1 MGFLGQFST
10 VMLVSLPFVLAA
22 HPRFLGTHIHNARAI
37 NSSYDYIIV
46 GGGTSGLT
54 VANRLTEDPKGSSI
68 HSPLDQGET
77 YFSDPSL
84 AGGAVG
90 TKYDWNVTGVANPQ
104 LNNRS
109 VTLPLGKVVGGS
121 SMLNRMVFDR
131 GSKADYDMWR
141 DLGNPGWGF
150 DDLLPYFIKSETFTP
165 PDPAIA
171 EYNIT
176 FDSQAHGSTGPIHSS
191 VPRWIWPSSKNFR
204 DALTGLGIKISN
216 DGGSGSAYG
225 FFWGP
230 TSLDPSKE
238 TRSSARFG
246 PYEVAKNRTN
256 FHLLS
261 SQQVTKLILD
271 SSGPEIK
278 IEGVEFKSSS
288 SAPVQTVT
296 ANKEVI
302 LAAGSIHT
310 AALLQ
315 LSGIGDAA
323 VLSKLNQTVALD
335 LPGVGNN
342 FHDHQYV
349 VLAYTAANLSL
360 STANLTTNATFAAE
374 AQAEYENDATG
385 PLTTTGTSAMAFLP
399 LSSYAKNSSSAILSA
414 ISAAP
419 ANASLSTAAPPS
431 VVQGY
436 MAQRSLYSKF
446 LAEQDAASMEYL
458 WSDPS
463 LLIALVKPLS
473 RGSVT
478 ITTLDPFV
486 QPAVDWRALSDPADL
501 QMLNAGIE
509 FGRALYGTSALKV
522 LEATEA
528 MPGLATSAESYVRDT
543 LATIYHPAGTCSML
557 PKDLGGVVDVD
568 LKVYGVSNLRIVD
581 ASIMPVLPA
590 THTSSTVYAV
600 AEKAACLINPSLNN
614 C

>member
-54 VANRLTEDPKGSSI
+54 VANRLTEDPKVNVLVLEAG
-68 HSPLDQGET
+68 LMDQGET
-77 YFSDPSL
+77 YFSEPSL

-150 DDLLPYFIKSETFTP
+150 DDLLPYFIKDLFTQASHDGFGLLLRTSVMRSP
-165 PDPAIA
+165 VWASRSRMMGA
-171 EYNIT
+171 NI
-176 FDSQAHGSTGPIHSS
+176 S
-191 VPRWIWPSSKNFR
+191 
-204 DALTGLGIKISN
+204 
-216 DGGSGSAYG
+216 SGSAYG

-238 TRSSARFG
+238 TRSSARSG

-323 VLSKLNQTVALD
+323 VLSKLDQTVALD

-419 ANASLSTAAPPS
+419 ANVSLSTAAPPS
-431 VVQGY
+431 VVQGH

-446 LAEQDAASMEYL
+446 LAAQDAASMEYI

-600 AEKAACLINPSLNN
+600 AEKVSFYSKPLTFFFGVL
-614 C
+614 